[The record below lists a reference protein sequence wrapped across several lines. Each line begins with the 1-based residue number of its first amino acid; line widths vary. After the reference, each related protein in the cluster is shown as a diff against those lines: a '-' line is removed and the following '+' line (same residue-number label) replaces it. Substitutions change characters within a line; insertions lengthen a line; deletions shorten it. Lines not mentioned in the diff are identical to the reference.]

1 MSKKE
6 LAEELHKPIIRS
18 FKKRNV
24 HSTFIDNIWGAYL
37 ADMHLMSK
45 FNKGFEFLLCIIE
58 IYSKHEWVIPLR
70 DEKEIS
76 ITSAY

>member
-1 MSKKE
+1 MSNKE
-6 LAEELHKPIIRS
+6 LAEELHKPIIRN

-37 ADMHLMSK
+37 ADMNLMSK

-58 IYSKHEWVIPLR
+58 IYANMNGLFL
-70 DEKEIS
+70 
-76 ITSAY
+76 